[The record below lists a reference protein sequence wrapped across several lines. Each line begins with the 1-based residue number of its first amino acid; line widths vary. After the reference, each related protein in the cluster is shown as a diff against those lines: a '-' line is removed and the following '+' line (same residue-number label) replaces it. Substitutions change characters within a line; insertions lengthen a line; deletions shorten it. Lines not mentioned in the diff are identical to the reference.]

1 MHGRV
6 RDLPKIGL
14 SQQRHVVVFLLV
26 LVGGLFCSS
35 LAAEAKSD
43 HDIINT
49 GVNGGGCW
57 YDESHFIVV
66 KGQQSAPGQEFE
78 VEGLYYLDPNHPKDL
93 KRVDLSP
100 LEPSLQRHIRDV
112 TCQDENIL
120 FLVLTA
126 DRKGN
131 QLYLLKIGH
140 PPVLLAEKRDGFAVP
155 REVSVK
161 NRYVL
166 SFSSALKERGGQSSA
181 TPEEARTDC
190 PFAYLHP
197 QYRVVCLR
205 HDRGTKQ
212 RWLADTSFLTKY
224 LWDETIRIGQEG
236 AYKWVP
242 NPEPPLKLSD
252 GTETKQGYLLRDLE
266 NRIVQR
272 ISFKQD
278 PVHILTVG
286 FKPDPSGMFL
296 YSVCYKVGD
305 HGDRFY
311 TQGGRICRYLLNGIN
326 PRWEEVVSV
335 QQSPKDPFSLHALD
349 VNAQGDVVM
358 IERGHRLVVSLWKYS
373 TQSKQVDRLLQ
384 VNFPHELGAPAVSPS
399 GKWVSAIRN
408 GQLIFIEQKRTKP

>member
-1 MHGRV
+1 M
-6 RDLPKIGL
+6 
-14 SQQRHVVVFLLV
+14 V
-26 LVGGLFCSS
+26 LVGGLFCSE
-35 LAAEAKSD
+35 LTAAAKSD
-43 HDIINT
+43 YDIINT

-66 KGQQSAPGQEFE
+66 KGQQAAPGQEFE
-78 VEGLYYLDPNHPKDL
+78 VEGLYYLDPNHPKEL
-93 KRVDLSP
+93 KRIDLSP
-100 LEPSLQRHIRDV
+100 LEPSLQRHIRVV

-120 FLVLTA
+120 FLVFTA
-126 DRKGN
+126 DRKGSE
-131 QLYLLKIGH
+131 LYLLKIGH

-166 SFSSALKERGGQSSA
+166 SFASALKERGGQSSA
-181 TPEEARTDC
+181 TPEEAKADC

-212 RWLADTSFLTKY
+212 RWLANTSFLTKY

-252 GTETKQGYLLRDLE
+252 GTEIKQGYLLRDLE
-266 NRIVQR
+266 NRIVR
-272 ISFKQD
+272 KISMKQD
-278 PVHILTVG
+278 PYQVVDFQLDSHGVY
-286 FKPDPSGMFL
+286 L
-296 YSVCYKVGD
+296 YGVCYKVGD

-311 TQGGRICRYLLNGIN
+311 TQGGRICRLLLDGSNRN
-326 PRWEEVVSV
+326 WEEVVSL
-335 QQSPKDPFSLHALD
+335 QKSPKDPFSLHELD

-358 IERGHRLVVSLWKYS
+358 IERGHRLRASLWKYS
-373 TQSKQVDRLLQ
+373 AQSKQVDKL
-384 VNFPHELGAPAVSPS
+384 VHVSFPEEIGAPRVSPS
-399 GKWVSAIRN
+399 GKWVGAIRN
-408 GQLIFIEQKRTKP
+408 SQLTFIEQKGIMP